1 MDKSS
6 DAVKWSSAQ
15 TVAFLEAYQKYESL
29 WDASSPNYLKKDY
42 TYESLRNLLNDLL
55 EERLKVS
62 EQQLKKKLKVLAIL
76 FYNNKTQ
83 PTIFG

>member
-1 MDKSS
+1 M
-6 DAVKWSSAQ
+6 KWSSAQ
-15 TVAFLEAYQKYESL
+15 TVAFLEAHQKYESL

-42 TYESLRNLLNDLL
+42 TCESLRNLLNDLL
-55 EERLKVS
+55 EEGLNFS
-62 EQQLKKKLKVLAIL
+62 EQQLEKKLKVLEIL

>member
-1 MDKSS
+1 MDKSR

-42 TYESLRNLLNDLL
+42 TCESLRNLLNDLL
-55 EERLKVS
+55 EEGLNVS
-62 EQQLKKKLKVLAIL
+62 EQQLK
-76 FYNNKTQ
+76 NKIKSIRDTFLQ
-83 PTIFG
+83 